1 MRFRLSTLLTAVA
14 LASLSIGWATDHVR
28 QDRKLLALQQETES
42 KLEMVNRGTRSW
54 CMAYGV
60 IDHAHNAQKFP
71 ERQDEV
77 WRHRLILTIMQVW
90 KNREVIRYAELGECT
105 TAQSFCHAAMKLLEF
120 DSPEAFF
127 QAASDMF
134 FDVDVDNLPV
144 IKDQSSKEH
153 KAFAR
158 FIADSRNEV
167 DWKNW

>member
-54 CMAYGV
+54 WKACDV
-60 IDHAHNAQKFP
+60 ISHAHNAQKFP
-71 ERQDEV
+71 DRQDEA
-77 WRHRLILTIMQVW
+77 WRHRLISTIMEVW
-90 KNREVIRYAELGECT
+90 KNREAIRYAKFGEWT
-105 TAQSFCHAAMKLLEF
+105 TARSFCHAAMKLLEF
-120 DSPEAFF
+120 DSPEAYF
-127 QAASDMF
+127 QAASDMY

-158 FIADSRNEV
+158 FIADSLDEV